1 MVEGIEVQTQGT
13 SVGLSGIN
21 ADDLAEALSDVY
33 MGAPALIWF
42 ALLAPGPQSG
52 PVVIGTP
59 YLMWSG
65 NVGQPAINVGRE
77 EIGITLSLESGM
89 VYLQRASNR
98 RYTAADQ
105 AINYPNDSAFAHVE
119 EEQDVALLWG

>member
-1 MVEGIEVQTQGT
+1 
-13 SVGLSGIN
+13 
-21 ADDLAEALSDVY
+21 
-33 MGAPALIWF
+33 
-42 ALLAPGPQSG
+42 
-52 PVVIGTP
+52 
-59 YLMWSG
+59 
-65 NVGQPAINVGRE
+65 
-77 EIGITLSLESGM
+77 M